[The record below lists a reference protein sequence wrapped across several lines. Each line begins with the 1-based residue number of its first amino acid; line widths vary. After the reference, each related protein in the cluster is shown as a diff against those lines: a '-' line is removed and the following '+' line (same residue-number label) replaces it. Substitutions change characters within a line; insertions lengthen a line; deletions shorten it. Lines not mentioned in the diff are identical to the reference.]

1 VIFLEFTD
9 NEKKIEEGDG
19 MDDYV
24 CTISNYYLCEFF
36 IEIID
41 NEKLEESDGIDGVD
55 ILHVKRYVIR
65 TYS

>member
-1 VIFLEFTD
+1 
-9 NEKKIEEGDG
+9 
-19 MDDYV
+19 MDDDV

-41 NEKLEESDGIDGVD
+41 NEKLEESDGIDDVD